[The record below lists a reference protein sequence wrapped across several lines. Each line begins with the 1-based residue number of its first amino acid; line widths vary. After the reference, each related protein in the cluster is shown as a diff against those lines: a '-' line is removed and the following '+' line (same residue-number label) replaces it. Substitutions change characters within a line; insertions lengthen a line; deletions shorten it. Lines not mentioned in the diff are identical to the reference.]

1 MQRDIM
7 IWIQGLFDWGYGF
20 FDFFF
25 TFITA
30 FGEEL
35 VLFIVLPI
43 FYWAINKEMA
53 QIGAVA
59 GFATMTLNGM
69 IKDICEVERPIGT
82 EGIRFVEVENFFV
95 DTVHLKEGSY
105 SFPSGHSQTSS
116 VMMFSIASYYNKKK
130 LWIAATILVLLVM
143 LSRLYLGVHWPLDV
157 LVGGALGAISAI
169 LFYKLLI
176 KKNED
181 TRIKIYFIVACVCL
195 IALIFAEKS
204 DTYKS
209 IGASF
214 GFALGALV
222 ERKYVNFDPKEG
234 TLLRKILRCL
244 LGLVIVGGLKIG
256 LKPLF
261 GLIGDAFILDF
272 LRYMIL
278 VFVAIA
284 IYPMLFKKIRL

>member
-7 IWIQGLFDWGYGF
+7 IWFQGLFDWGYGF

-234 TLLRKILRCL
+234 TILKKILRCL

>member
-1 MQRDIM
+1 
-7 IWIQGLFDWGYGF
+7 
-20 FDFFF
+20 
-25 TFITA
+25 
-30 FGEEL
+30 
-35 VLFIVLPI
+35 
-43 FYWAINKEMA
+43 
-53 QIGAVA
+53 
-59 GFATMTLNGM
+59 
-69 IKDICEVERPIGT
+69 
-82 EGIRFVEVENFFV
+82 
-95 DTVHLKEGSY
+95 
-105 SFPSGHSQTSS
+105 
-116 VMMFSIASYYNKKK
+116 MMFSIASYYNKKK
-130 LWIAATILVLLVM
+130 LLIAATILVLLVM

>member
-1 MQRDIM
+1 MQKDIM
-7 IWIQGLFDWGYGF
+7 IWFQGLFEGSYGF

-35 VLFIVLPI
+35 ILFIVLPI

-69 IKDICEVERPIGT
+69 IKDICEIERPIGT
-82 EGIRFVEVENFFV
+82 EGIRFVEVENFLV

-116 VMMFSIASYYNKKK
+116 VMMFSIASYYNKKN
-130 LWIAATILVLLVM
+130 LWIASTILVLLVM
-143 LSRLYLGVHWPLDV
+143 MSRIYLGVHWPLDV
-157 LVGGALGAISAI
+157 LIGGLLGVMSAVF
-169 LFYKLLI
+169 FYKLLI
-176 KKNED
+176 NKKED
-181 TRIKIYFIVACVCL
+181 TRIKIYFIVACICL
-195 IALIFAEKS
+195 IALLFAEKS

-214 GFALGALV
+214 GFALGALI

-234 TLLRKILRCL
+234 TLTKKILRCVIGIL
-244 LGLVIVGGLKIG
+244 IVGGLKMG

-261 GLIGDAFILDF
+261 GLIGDYFILDF
-272 LRYMIL
+272 FRYMIL

-284 IYPMLFKKIRL
+284 IYPMLFKKIKL